1 MFNVM
6 LLLPLVMFAQQAV
19 KGKVTEAAGGTALPG
34 VGVIIKGTTI
44 GTATDFDG
52 NYTLENV
59 KPSDVLVFS
68 YVGFNTQSITV
79 GNNTTINVILTESA
93 ESLDEVVIIGY
104 GSAKK
109 EDLTGSVD
117 LITSEDFNEGAIVSA
132 QQLISGKIAG
142 VSVTSGSG

>member
-1 MFNVM
+1 MKNFKIFLFNVM

-68 YVGFNTQSITV
+68 YVGFNTQS
-79 GNNTTINVILTESA
+79 
-93 ESLDEVVIIGY
+93 
-104 GSAKK
+104 
-109 EDLTGSVD
+109 
-117 LITSEDFNEGAIVSA
+117 
-132 QQLISGKIAG
+132 
-142 VSVTSGSG
+142 